1 MTTRWWQG
9 SWLEWRQLFKTVA
22 VAPASS
28 CGHHTPASDGGC
40 CTQGDCG
47 KAAFELSHTPAPSP
61 LPATLSPTSPAGT
74 LAVAAIKGHP
84 HLAVCGVE
92 FCVTLVHHVSQAGGP
107 GQMKP
112 VLAAM
117 IRGVDLV
124 RKVLNSSIIVS
135 SRRLIH
141 TAFSKHLFIT
151 NVTISFSLSGFGDLL
166 QQRHNLVYR
175 QQEAWD
181 AARTRHMTCSGITV
195 GALCHHWYNLL
206 DRRLPGHTIQVAL
219 KKLLVDQLLFSPV
232 CLTVFFLSL
241 GLFKGGD
248 WQEFLTDLQHKG
260 WRLYAAEWL
269 VWPPVQLFNF
279 YFLPTKF
286 RVLFDNAI
294 SLLFD
299 VYTSHVCY
307 DAKFAEEDDQG
318 KITGLHKKG
327 KEMSVLDLQEKNC
340 GDGRPTLTKLII

>member
-1 MTTRWWQG
+1 MSSSDLMMLYT
-9 SWLEWRQLFKTVA
+9 F
-22 VAPASS
+22 ASS
-28 CGHHTPASDGGC
+28 ANRLTDDSRLLTRC
-40 CTQGDCG
+40 
-47 KAAFELSHTPAPSP
+47 L
-61 LPATLSPTSPAGT
+61 
-74 LAVAAIKGHP
+74 VA
-84 HLAVCGVE
+84 
-92 FCVTLVHHVSQAGGP
+92 QR
-107 GQMKP
+107 KP

-151 NVTISFSLSGFGDLL
+151 NVTISLSLSGFGDLL

-181 AARTRHMTCSGITV
+181 PARTRHMTCSGITV

-206 DRRLPGHTIQVAL
+206 DRRLPGRTIQVSL

-248 WQEFLTDLQHKG
+248 WQEFLTDLRHKG

-286 RVLFDNAI
+286 RVLFDNTA

-307 DAKFAEEDDQG
+307 DAKFAEEEEDQG
-318 KITGLHKKG
+318 KITGLQKEG
-327 KEMSVLDLQEKNC
+327 KEMSVLDLHEKNSGEGRPSLSYNKHKEEIKENEYKMVPEQNMDGEKRIRKVKTVTFVESGMDC
-340 GDGRPTLTKLII
+340 GDAS